1 MDTENMQISNQTP
14 EKKPELTIFAG
25 PNGSGKSTIYEYAI
39 KHGTYINADVIK
51 ASTHCDDLTAA
62 KQAEALRENA
72 LAQKSDFTFETVL
85 STERNLNLLR
95 RAREQGY
102 FIRGYFVFTRHPNIN
117 VLRVQSRTEEGGH
130 NVPIDKILK
139 RYKLTMANLPE
150 LIRLC
155 DICHVYDNTQ
165 ELFRI
170 FKKRKGEHLF
180 FTSKLWTEEKIKN
193 LVYKP
198 VEDE

>member
-1 MDTENMQISNQTP
+1 MQTFSQTP

-39 KHGTYINADVIK
+39 KHGTYINADIIK

-62 KQAEALRENA
+62 KQAEALREEA
-72 LAQKSDFTFETVL
+72 MAYRRDFTFETVL

-95 RAREQGY
+95 RAKEQGY
-102 FIRGYFVFTRHPNIN
+102 FIRGYFVFTRHPNVN
-117 VLRVQSRTEEGGH
+117 VLRVHSRAEEGGH
-130 NVPIDKILK
+130 DVPIDKIIK
-139 RYKLTMANLPE
+139 RYSLTMANLPE

-170 FKKRKGEHLF
+170 FKKRKDEDF
-180 FTSKLWTEEKIKN
+180 IFTSKIWTEEKIKN
-193 LVYKP
+193 LVYKIA
-198 VEDE
+198 E

>member
-1 MDTENMQISNQTP
+1 M
-14 EKKPELTIFAG
+14 
-25 PNGSGKSTIYEYAI
+25 
-39 KHGTYINADVIK
+39 
-51 ASTHCDDLTAA
+51 
-62 KQAEALRENA
+62 
-72 LAQKSDFTFETVL
+72 AQKSDFTFETVL

-150 LIRLC
+150 LIKLC

>member
-1 MDTENMQISNQTP
+1 M
-14 EKKPELTIFAG
+14 
-25 PNGSGKSTIYEYAI
+25 
-39 KHGTYINADVIK
+39 
-51 ASTHCDDLTAA
+51 
-62 KQAEALRENA
+62 
-72 LAQKSDFTFETVL
+72 AQKSDFTFETVL

-150 LIRLC
+150 LIKLC

-170 FKKRKGEHLF
+170 LKSAKRNIYFSPASFGPKK
-180 FTSKLWTEEKIKN
+180 KLKIWFINQLKPNNLTIKN
-193 LVYKP
+193 PPGIMPDGFFYITIADYKL
-198 VEDE
+198 